1 MNIDEALVVLSST
14 AEDGEIENPVIL
26 SSDGRSTSRDVGP
39 GIRHYGRRNKLQWC
53 HTLHY
58 MMVPRPVVALVS
70 FPGSGNTWVRYLL
83 QQATECN
90 QIIAACS
97 SNENDQ
103 QPPFEDFV
111 RMDDDVLVSEE
122 LTNNDII
129 SEFLE
134 IEQEEEKE
142 GCETCE
148 EPLDRVSKRIYTGSV
163 YKDYGLLKNGFA
175 AESVVNGSVS
185 VVKTHEWGKEA
196 RKPFDKAVLLVREP
210 GPAIQAEFNRQS
222 GGHIGFASPDR
233 YRRNNGKFHPTKIR
247 TSISSSLVVELN
259 TTSTLANYA
268 TEVTRPGSNYDFH
281 VFARLFYCESSALD
295 NVATEAGLGKV
306 ELEEVNPHL
315 QWRESG
321 KPFREN
327 HPRFTRP
334 RFEPRFPHP
343 QLSSFNTTSALANY
357 ATEADWQQFVI
368 DKLAAWKRTN
378 LDWLHN
384 FTGPIHIILYEKLIY
399 NLDHELHKLLN
410 FLDLKVVP
418 NDFQCALER
427 REGIY
432 RRKKR
437 VINFDPYTST
447 MKAALSKEWEI
458 VYEAINDIVNDV
470 DNKR

>member
-1 MNIDEALVVLSST
+1 MRIKDIDRYCLNLWVTISLDANRYFVSHGHSFHTGKLSYRHQ
-14 AEDGEIENPVIL
+14 NPVIL
-26 SSDGRSTSRDVGP
+26 SSDGRSTSKDVGP

-83 QQATECN
+83 QQAT
-90 QIIAACS
+90 
-97 SNENDQ
+97 
-103 QPPFEDFV
+103 
-111 RMDDDVLVSEE
+111 
-122 LTNNDII
+122 
-129 SEFLE
+129 
-134 IEQEEEKE
+134 
-142 GCETCE
+142 G
-148 EPLDRVSKRIYTGSV
+148 IYTGSV

-233 YRRNNGKFHPTKIR
+233 YRRNNGK
-247 TSISSSLVVELN
+247 
-259 TTSTLANYA
+259 Y
-268 TEVTRPGSNYDFH
+268 
-281 VFARLFYCESSALD
+281 
-295 NVATEAGLGKV
+295 
-306 ELEEVNPHL
+306 
-315 QWRESG
+315 
-321 KPFREN
+321 
-327 HPRFTRP
+327 
-334 RFEPRFPHP
+334 
-343 QLSSFNTTSALANY
+343 
-357 ATEADWQQFVI
+357 WQQFVI

-447 MKAALSKEWEI
+447 MKAALNKEWEI